1 MMKKVL
7 FVTIF
12 TLICVLGL
20 GCASQD
26 LSLAADPA
34 CLPNTPVDQAMES
47 ARTVLTKMQFELE
60 KDDPEACYM
69 RTRPLSGAQFFEFW
83 RKDNASAASGA
94 QANLYSIRRI
104 VELEFSPEN
113 TTACIQCRVQVLRLS
128 IPEQPL
134 EGTTRMG
141 GIYTESSSRA
151 QSLEVDSRR
160 AEEME
165 WLDAGPDHALERKIL
180 KLVQQDIQKGKGQ

>member
-1 MMKKVL
+1 MKKVL

-12 TLICVLGL
+12 TFICVLGL

-26 LSLAADPA
+26 VSLPTDPA
-34 CLPNTPVDQAMES
+34 CLPNTSVDQAMES

-60 KDDPEACYM
+60 KDDPEARYM

-94 QANLYSIRRI
+94 QANLHSIRRI
-104 VELEFSPEN
+104 VELEFTPEN
-113 TTACIQCRVQVLRLS
+113 TTTCIQCQVQVLRLS

-134 EGTTRMG
+134 EGSTQMG
-141 GIYTESSSRA
+141 GIYSA
-151 QSLEVDSRR
+151 QTLEVDRR
-160 AEEME
+160 KAAEME
-165 WLDAGPDHALERKIL
+165 WLDAGPDHTLEQKIL
-180 KLVQQDIQKGKGQ
+180 RLVQQDTQKGKGQ

>member
-7 FVTIF
+7 FVTIV
-12 TLICVLGL
+12 TLICVFGL

-26 LSLAADPA
+26 LSLAADPV
-34 CLPNTPVDQAMES
+34 CLPNTSVDQAMES

-60 KDDPEACYM
+60 KDDPEARYM

-83 RKDNASAASGA
+83 RHDNTSAFSGA
-94 QANLYSIRRI
+94 QANLHSIRRI
-104 VELEFSPEN
+104 VELEFTHEN
-113 TTACIQCRVQVLRLS
+113 TTTCIQCGVQVLRLS

-141 GIYTESSSRA
+141 GIYTESSSRS
-151 QSLEVDSRR
+151 QTLEVDSHR
-160 AEEME
+160 AAEME
-165 WLDAGPDHALERKIL
+165 WLDAGPDHALEGEIL
-180 KLVQQDIQKGKGQ
+180 KLVQRDAQKGKGE

>member
-1 MMKKVL
+1 MKKGL
-7 FVTIF
+7 FVTIS
-12 TLICVLGL
+12 TLICVLGA

-26 LSLAADPA
+26 ISLPVEPV
-34 CLPNTPVDQAMES
+34 CQPNTSVDQAMES

-60 KDDPEACYM
+60 KDDPEAHYI

-83 RKDNASAASGA
+83 RQDNASAFSGT

-104 VELEFSPEN
+104 VEMEFTPEN
-113 TTACIQCRVQVLRLS
+113 KTTCVQCRVQVMRLS

-134 EGTTRMG
+134 EGTSRMG
-141 GIYTESSSRA
+141 GIYTESSSHY
-151 QSLEVDSRR
+151 QTLEVDNRR
-160 AEEME
+160 AAEIE

-180 KLVQQDIQKGKGQ
+180 KRVQQDLQKGKAQ

>member
-1 MMKKVL
+1 MKKGL
-7 FVTIF
+7 FFTIS
-12 TLICVLGL
+12 TLICALGV

-26 LSLAADPA
+26 LSLSADPV
-34 CLPNTPVDQAMES
+34 CLPNISVDQAMES
-47 ARTVLTKMQFELE
+47 VEAVLTKMQFELE
-60 KDDPEACYM
+60 KNDPEARYM

-83 RKDNASAASGA
+83 KRDNASAFSST

-104 VELEFSPEN
+104 VEVEFIPEN
-113 TTACIQCRVQVLRLS
+113 TTSCIQCRVQVLRLS

-141 GIYTESSSRA
+141 GIYTESSFRS
-151 QSLEVDSRR
+151 QTLEVDSHR
-160 AEEME
+160 ATEME

-180 KLVQQDIQKGKGQ
+180 KLIQQDIQKGKDR

>member
-1 MMKKVL
+1 MKKGL

-12 TLICVLGL
+12 ALICVLGV

-26 LSLAADPA
+26 LSLPVEPV
-34 CLPNTPVDQAMES
+34 CQPNTSVDQAMES

-60 KDDPEACYM
+60 KNDPEALYI

-83 RKDNASAASGA
+83 RRDNASAISGA
-94 QANLYSIRRI
+94 QANLHSIRRI
-104 VELEFSPEN
+104 VEVEFTPEN
-113 TTACIQCRVQVLRLS
+113 TTTCVQCRVQVLRLS

-141 GIYTESSSRA
+141 GIYTESSFRS
-151 QSLEVDSRR
+151 QTLEVDSHR
-160 AEEME
+160 AAEME
-165 WLDAGPDHALERKIL
+165 WLDAGPDHTLERKIL
-180 KLVQQDIQKGKGQ
+180 KLVQQDIQKGKD